1 MTMPSRQRQS
11 YRQKRSSTE
20 MAYESKEDSTLEPRS
35 KRKRKSKNL
44 EMEIEY
50 VPRRGRSSSKQKSRP
65 DEIDLKYTL
74 ESSANQTSPSNEMFA
89 SEVKKKSNSAEAE
102 IGQKSVRRRG
112 RLPSSLPCPNQRAK
126 LARENRRKK
135 NEYIQKIENKLELL
149 EKENKVFS
157 DVVEKQKADIKR
169 LEAEVVYLKSVLH
182 SKKKIN
188 GLLKSMNANLQ
199 KFRVAEEEE
208 ESFKAIHELNL
219 AHDFYEKDDSII
231 EESTAI
237 FDNWTPLD
245 EIEMVDFS
253 TLGSLFPNEEI
264 FMQNLE
270 SSVEFCPDM
279 NP

>member
-1 MTMPSRQRQS
+1 
-11 YRQKRSSTE
+11 
-20 MAYESKEDSTLEPRS
+20 
-35 KRKRKSKNL
+35 
-44 EMEIEY
+44 MEIEY
-50 VPRRGRSSSKQKSRP
+50 VPRRGRSSSSKLKPQP
-65 DEIDLKYTL
+65 EEINVTKYTV
-74 ESSANQTSPSNEMFA
+74 ESAANRRSPSNERFE
-89 SEVKKKSNSAEAE
+89 SEVQKKSNSAETE

-149 EKENKVFS
+149 EKENKIFS

-208 ESFKAIHELNL
+208 ESFKAIHELSL
-219 AHDFYEKDDSII
+219 THDFCEKDDDII
-231 EESTAI
+231 DESTQI